1 MDMQVKRKK
10 AAARRTFSIAE
21 KLENG
26 RLAHE
31 KVHGGIAATAIK
43 LGIVDSLLRSHRSLY
58 RQANGLSDEKDP
70 RFVNQGRQGA
80 LGRAKRRP
88 AIPGGM
94 SAEER
99 RARDVARKRE
109 KHAAMKA
116 AQETQQEP
124 QTTMPTNNQ
133 IVPVQTKQDV
143 SQYID
148 RIAELE
154 YELDRAHDEVL
165 TLQKI
170 LMTVGRTL

>member
-10 AAARRTFSIAE
+10 AVARRTFSIAE

-94 SAEER
+94 SVEER
-99 RARDVARKRE
+99 RARDAARKRE

-116 AQETQQEP
+116 AQEEP
-124 QTTMPTNNQ
+124 QVTMPTNTHL
-133 IVPVQTKQDV
+133 VPVQTKQDRSEFYQV
-143 SQYID
+143 
-148 RIAELE
+148 RIKELE
-154 YELDRAHDEVL
+154 YELERAHDEVL